1 MPIETLTPE
10 LTEGEKE
17 IVEERTALRAAVVH
31 EAIREQG
38 ETELR
43 RPVLAL
49 TWSGL
54 AAGLTMGCSMIS
66 QGLLQSHLPDAPWRP
81 LITNLGYSVGFLGVI
96 LGRQQLFTENTL
108 TVILPLLA
116 RRHGTTLLGV
126 GRLWSIV
133 LVANLIGA
141 LAIAWVI
148 GNTGIFTPNVRG
160 AFSMIG
166 AAALSGGPSTIFLRG
181 IFAGWLIALT
191 VWMLP
196 AAEGSRPVIIIA
208 MTYLVGSACYVIACG
223 SALCRSHQRCRNL
236 DRVFPKL
243 SASGSRRKYSWRR
256 VIGCAVQPCPSCHRT
271 EQLSNAQ
278 RLRNPKLYDRDQ
290 IPRPLRIGT
299 IRYANRM
306 EVLNRPASCKRGV
319 ARSAAVSPRGSRRSS
334 AICVVRAGCPG
345 GRSGS
350 KTSYRKRCTILVQ

>member
-1 MPIETLTPE
+1 VPIETLTPE

-54 AAGLTMGCSMIS
+54 AAGLSMGFSMIS
-66 QGLLQSHLPDAPWRP
+66 QGLLQSHLPDTPWRP
-81 LITNLGYSVGFLGVI
+81 LITNLGYSVGFLVVI

-116 RRHGTTLLGV
+116 RRQGATLLGV

-133 LVANLIGA
+133 LIANLIGA

-148 GNTGIFTPNVRG
+148 GNTGIFTPDVRG

-166 AAALSGGPSTIFLRG
+166 AGALSGGPSTIFLRG

-208 MTYLVGSACYVIACG
+208 MTYLVGLGGFAHVIAG
-223 SALCRSHQRCRNL
+223 S
-236 DRVFPKL
+236 V
-243 SASGSRRKYSWRR
+243 
-256 VIGCAVQPCPSCHRT
+256 
-271 EQLSNAQ
+271 
-278 RLRNPKLYDRDQ
+278 
-290 IPRPLRIGT
+290 
-299 IRYANRM
+299 
-306 EVLNRPASCKRGV
+306 EVLYVVATSGAVTWIEYFRDFLLPALGGNIVGGV
-319 ARSAAVSPRGSRRSS
+319 SLVALFNHAQ
-334 AICVVRAGCPG
+334 VVTERN
-345 GRSGS
+345 S
-350 KTSYRKRCTILVQ
+350 

>member
-49 TWSGL
+49 AWSGL
-54 AAGLTMGCSMIS
+54 AAGLSMGFSMIS

-166 AAALSGGPSTIFLRG
+166 AAALIRRTKHDFSAGHLRRM
-181 IFAGWLIALT
+181 ANRVNSLD
-191 VWMLP
+191 
-196 AAEGSRPVIIIA
+196 AAR
-208 MTYLVGSACYVIACG
+208 
-223 SALCRSHQRCRNL
+223 RR
-236 DRVFPKL
+236 RV
-243 SASGSRRKYSWRR
+243 SASY
-256 VIGCAVQPCPSCHRT
+256 H
-271 EQLSNAQ
+271 
-278 RLRNPKLYDRDQ
+278 YRDD
-290 IPRPLRIGT
+290 LFGW
-299 IRYANRM
+299 
-306 EVLNRPASCKRGV
+306 
-319 ARSAAVSPRGSRRSS
+319 ARWKCSMS
-334 AICVVRAGCPG
+334 
-345 GRSGS
+345 
-350 KTSYRKRCTILVQ
+350 

>member
-1 MPIETLTPE
+1 VPIETLTPE

-54 AAGLTMGCSMIS
+54 AAGLSMGFSMIS

-81 LITNLGYSVGFLGVI
+81 LITNLGYSVGFLVVI

-116 RRHGTTLLGV
+116 RRDGATLLGV

-133 LVANLIGA
+133 LIANLMGA

-148 GNTGIFTPNVRG
+148 GNTSIFTPDVRG

-208 MTYLVGSACYVIACG
+208 MTYLVGLGGFAHVIAG
-223 SALCRSHQRCRNL
+223 S
-236 DRVFPKL
+236 V
-243 SASGSRRKYSWRR
+243 
-256 VIGCAVQPCPSCHRT
+256 
-271 EQLSNAQ
+271 
-278 RLRNPKLYDRDQ
+278 
-290 IPRPLRIGT
+290 
-299 IRYANRM
+299 
-306 EVLNRPASCKRGV
+306 EVLYVVTTSGAVTWIEYFRDFLLPALGGNIVGGV
-319 ARSAAVSPRGSRRSS
+319 SLVALFNHAQ
-334 AICVVRAGCPG
+334 VVTERN
-345 GRSGS
+345 S
-350 KTSYRKRCTILVQ
+350 

>member
-1 MPIETLTPE
+1 VPIETLTPE

-54 AAGLTMGCSMIS
+54 AAGLSMGFSMIS

-81 LITNLGYSVGFLGVI
+81 LITNLGYSVGFLVVI

-116 RRHGTTLLGV
+116 RRDGATLLGV

-133 LVANLIGA
+133 LIANLMGA

-148 GNTGIFTPNVRG
+148 GNTSIFTPDVSG

-208 MTYLVGSACYVIACG
+208 MTYLVGLGGFAHVIAG
-223 SALCRSHQRCRNL
+223 S
-236 DRVFPKL
+236 V
-243 SASGSRRKYSWRR
+243 
-256 VIGCAVQPCPSCHRT
+256 
-271 EQLSNAQ
+271 
-278 RLRNPKLYDRDQ
+278 
-290 IPRPLRIGT
+290 
-299 IRYANRM
+299 
-306 EVLNRPASCKRGV
+306 EVLYVVTTSGAVTWIEYFRDFLLPALGGNIVGGV
-319 ARSAAVSPRGSRRSS
+319 SLVALFNHAQ
-334 AICVVRAGCPG
+334 VVTERN
-345 GRSGS
+345 S
-350 KTSYRKRCTILVQ
+350 

>member
-1 MPIETLTPE
+1 VPIETLTPE

-31 EAIREQG
+31 EAVREQG

-54 AAGLTMGCSMIS
+54 AAGLSMGFSMIS

-81 LITNLGYSVGFLGVI
+81 LITNLGYSVGFLVVI

-116 RRHGTTLLGV
+116 RRDAATLLAV
-126 GRLWSIV
+126 VRLWWIV

-148 GNTGIFTPNVRG
+148 GNTGIFTPDVRG

-166 AAALSGGPSTIFLRG
+166 AAAVSGGPSTIFLRG

-208 MTYLVGSACYVIACG
+208 MTYLVGLGGFAHVIAG
-223 SALCRSHQRCRNL
+223 SVEVLYVVA
-236 DRVFPKL
+236 
-243 SASGSRRKYSWRR
+243 ASG
-256 VIGCAVQPCPSCHRT
+256 AVTWIEYFRDFLLPALGGNIVGGVSLVALFNHAQVVT
-271 EQLSNAQ
+271 E
-278 RLRNPKLYDRDQ
+278 RN
-290 IPRPLRIGT
+290 
-299 IRYANRM
+299 
-306 EVLNRPASCKRGV
+306 S
-319 ARSAAVSPRGSRRSS
+319 
-334 AICVVRAGCPG
+334 
-345 GRSGS
+345 
-350 KTSYRKRCTILVQ
+350 

>member
-1 MPIETLTPE
+1 VPIETLTPE

-54 AAGLTMGCSMIS
+54 AAGLSMGFSMIS

-81 LITNLGYSVGFLGVI
+81 LITNLGYSVGFLVVI

-116 RRHGTTLLGV
+116 RRQGATLLGV

-133 LVANLIGA
+133 LIANLIGA

-148 GNTGIFTPNVRG
+148 GNTSIFTPDVRG

-208 MTYLVGSACYVIACG
+208 MTYLVGLGGFAHVIAGSVEVLYVIATSG
-223 SALCRSHQRCRNL
+223 AVTWIEYFRDFLLPALGGNIVGGVSLVALFNHAQVVTERN
-236 DRVFPKL
+236 
-243 SASGSRRKYSWRR
+243 S
-256 VIGCAVQPCPSCHRT
+256 
-271 EQLSNAQ
+271 
-278 RLRNPKLYDRDQ
+278 
-290 IPRPLRIGT
+290 
-299 IRYANRM
+299 
-306 EVLNRPASCKRGV
+306 
-319 ARSAAVSPRGSRRSS
+319 
-334 AICVVRAGCPG
+334 
-345 GRSGS
+345 
-350 KTSYRKRCTILVQ
+350 

>member
-49 TWSGL
+49 AWSGL
-54 AAGLTMGCSMIS
+54 AAGLSMGFSMIS

-81 LITNLGYSVGFLGVI
+81 LITNLGYSVGFLVVI

-116 RRHGTTLLGV
+116 RRQGATLLGV

-133 LVANLIGA
+133 LIANLIGA

-148 GNTGIFTPNVRG
+148 GNTGIFTPDVRG

-208 MTYLVGSACYVIACG
+208 MTYLVGLGGFAHVIAG
-223 SALCRSHQRCRNL
+223 S
-236 DRVFPKL
+236 V
-243 SASGSRRKYSWRR
+243 
-256 VIGCAVQPCPSCHRT
+256 
-271 EQLSNAQ
+271 
-278 RLRNPKLYDRDQ
+278 
-290 IPRPLRIGT
+290 
-299 IRYANRM
+299 
-306 EVLNRPASCKRGV
+306 EVLYVVATSGAVTWIEYFRNFLLPALGGNIVGGV
-319 ARSAAVSPRGSRRSS
+319 SLVALFNHAQ
-334 AICVVRAGCPG
+334 VVTERN
-345 GRSGS
+345 S
-350 KTSYRKRCTILVQ
+350 

>member
-49 TWSGL
+49 AWSGL
-54 AAGLTMGCSMIS
+54 AAGLSMGFSMIS

-208 MTYLVGSACYVIACG
+208 MTYLVGLGWKCS
-223 SALCRSHQRCRNL
+223 
-236 DRVFPKL
+236 
-243 SASGSRRKYSWRR
+243 
-256 VIGCAVQPCPSCHRT
+256 
-271 EQLSNAQ
+271 
-278 RLRNPKLYDRDQ
+278 
-290 IPRPLRIGT
+290 
-299 IRYANRM
+299 M
-306 EVLNRPASCKRGV
+306 
-319 ARSAAVSPRGSRRSS
+319 SS
-334 AICVVRAGCPG
+334 ATSGAVTWIEYFRDFLLPALGGNIVGGVSLVALFNHAQVVTERN
-345 GRSGS
+345 S
-350 KTSYRKRCTILVQ
+350 

>member
-1 MPIETLTPE
+1 VPIETLTPE

-17 IVEERTALRAAVVH
+17 IVEKRTALRAAVVH

-54 AAGLTMGCSMIS
+54 AAGLSMGFSMIS

-81 LITNLGYSVGFLGVI
+81 LITNLGYSVGFLVVI

-116 RRHGTTLLGV
+116 RRHGATLLGV

-148 GNTGIFTPNVRG
+148 GNTGIFTQDVRD

-208 MTYLVGSACYVIACG
+208 MTYLVGLGGFAHVIAG
-223 SALCRSHQRCRNL
+223 S
-236 DRVFPKL
+236 V
-243 SASGSRRKYSWRR
+243 
-256 VIGCAVQPCPSCHRT
+256 
-271 EQLSNAQ
+271 
-278 RLRNPKLYDRDQ
+278 
-290 IPRPLRIGT
+290 
-299 IRYANRM
+299 
-306 EVLNRPASCKRGV
+306 EVLYVVATSGAVTWIEYFRDFLLPALGGNIVGGV
-319 ARSAAVSPRGSRRSS
+319 SLVALFNHAQVVSERNS
-334 AICVVRAGCPG
+334 
-345 GRSGS
+345 
-350 KTSYRKRCTILVQ
+350 

>member
-54 AAGLTMGCSMIS
+54 AAGLSMGFSMIS

-81 LITNLGYSVGFLGVI
+81 LITNLGYSVGFLVVI

-116 RRHGTTLLGV
+116 RRDGATLLGV

-133 LVANLIGA
+133 LIANLMGA

-148 GNTGIFTPNVRG
+148 GNTSIFTPDVRG

-208 MTYLVGSACYVIACG
+208 MTYLVGLGGFAHVIAG
-223 SALCRSHQRCRNL
+223 S
-236 DRVFPKL
+236 V
-243 SASGSRRKYSWRR
+243 
-256 VIGCAVQPCPSCHRT
+256 
-271 EQLSNAQ
+271 
-278 RLRNPKLYDRDQ
+278 
-290 IPRPLRIGT
+290 
-299 IRYANRM
+299 
-306 EVLNRPASCKRGV
+306 EVLYVVATSGAVTWIEYFRDFLLPALGGNIVGGV
-319 ARSAAVSPRGSRRSS
+319 SLVALFNHAQ
-334 AICVVRAGCPG
+334 VVTERN
-345 GRSGS
+345 S
-350 KTSYRKRCTILVQ
+350 